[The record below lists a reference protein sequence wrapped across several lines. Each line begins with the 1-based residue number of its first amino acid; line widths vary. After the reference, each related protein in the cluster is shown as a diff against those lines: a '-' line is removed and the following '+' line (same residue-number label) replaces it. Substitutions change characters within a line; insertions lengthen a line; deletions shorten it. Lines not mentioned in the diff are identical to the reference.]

1 MKLELVSVSSSSLIL
16 HPSSL
21 LLMLSQVVELI
32 EEKQKFAIT
41 SHLRP
46 DGDSLGS
53 SLGLYWLLRALDKE
67 VEVIMR
73 DEVPRAYQK
82 LPGTREVRVTPAVD
96 RPFDAVFVIECS
108 DITRPGLI
116 DLERQF
122 VVNIDHHSTTAL
134 FGDINWI
141 DSTASAVG
149 EMIYNLCKALGV
161 RVTKE
166 IAECV
171 YTALITDTG
180 SFHYS
185 NTSERTF
192 KVASELVRAG
202 VKPAK
207 ISQAVFSNYPWS
219 KLELLAEVLTTVKR
233 DASGHVAWLAQT
245 QEMQERARATD
256 EDGDGFVNYPMSC
269 GDVEACAFFKETAPG
284 VYRVSLRSKCDVNV
298 ARIAERF
305 GGGGHRNAA
314 GCTFHGTCDEAERE
328 VVRLLVEAVENRG
341 NGGVG
346 SAEQRAN
353 NGGGSSDTLGEQQ
366 QEILAAAE
374 KRKAER
380 DAR

>member
-1 MKLELVSVSSSSLIL
+1 MNKDVRSFVSSLIP

-21 LLMLSQVVELI
+21 FLTMLSQVVELI
-32 EEKQKFAIT
+32 ESKRRFAIT
-41 SHLRP
+41 SHIRP

-67 VEVIMR
+67 VEVVMR
-73 DEVPRAYQK
+73 DAVPHAYQR
-82 LPGTREVRVTPAVD
+82 LPGAELVRVTPRVD
-96 RPFDAVFVIECS
+96 RQYDAVFVIECS
-108 DITRPGLI
+108 DIPRPGLV
-116 DLERQF
+116 DLEKQL

-207 ISQAVFSNYPWS
+207 VSQAVFANYPWS
-219 KLELLAEVLTTVKR
+219 KIELMSEVLSTVKR
-233 DASGHVAWLAQT
+233 DRSGRVAWLVQT
-245 QEMQERARATD
+245 LEMQERT
-256 EDGDGFVNYPMSC
+256 S
-269 GDVEACAFFKETAPG
+269 ACA
-284 VYRVSLRSKCDVNV
+284 RS
-298 ARIAERF
+298 A
-305 GGGGHRNAA
+305 
-314 GCTFHGTCDEAERE
+314 T
-328 VVRLLVEAVENRG
+328 
-341 NGGVG
+341 
-346 SAEQRAN
+346 
-353 NGGGSSDTLGEQQ
+353 
-366 QEILAAAE
+366 
-374 KRKAER
+374 
-380 DAR
+380 

>member
-1 MKLELVSVSSSSLIL
+1 
-16 HPSSL
+16 
-21 LLMLSQVVELI
+21 MLSQVVELI
-32 EEKQKFAIT
+32 EQKRRFAIT
-41 SHLRP
+41 SHVRP

-73 DEVPRAYQK
+73 DAVPHAYEK
-82 LPGTREVRVTPAVD
+82 LPGAREVRVTPAVD
-96 RPFDAVFVIECS
+96 RAYDAVFVIECS

-116 DLERQF
+116 DLDKQL

-134 FGDINWI
+134 FGTINWI

-149 EMIYNLCKALGV
+149 EMIYNLCKATGV

-207 ISQAVFSNYPWS
+207 ISQAVFSSYPWS
-219 KLELLAEVLTTVKR
+219 KIELLSEVLKTARR
-233 DASGHVAWLAQT
+233 DESGRVAWMRQSL
-245 QEMQERARATD
+245 EMQERAGAAD
-256 EDGDGFVNYPMSC
+256 EDGDGFVNYPLTV
-269 GDVEACAFFKETAPG
+269 GEVEAVALLKECAPG
-284 VYRVSLRSKCDVNV
+284 VYRTSLRSKGDVNV
-298 ARIAERF
+298 AKIAEKF

-314 GCTFHGTCDEAERE
+314 GCTLTGDWGVAEE
-328 VVRLLVEAVENRG
+328 TIVGLLQEAVERAH
-341 NGGVG
+341 GGPDIHG
-346 SAEQRAN
+346 
-353 NGGGSSDTLGEQQ
+353 
-366 QEILAAAE
+366 
-374 KRKAER
+374 
-380 DAR
+380 DA

>member
-1 MKLELVSVSSSSLIL
+1 MKAGGTGRSAFPSSFIL

-21 LLMLSQVVELI
+21 AFEMLSQVVELI
-32 EEKQKFAIT
+32 ESKRRFAIT
-41 SHLRP
+41 SHIRP

-67 VEVIMR
+67 VEVVMR
-73 DEVPRAYQK
+73 DAVPHAYQR
-82 LPGTREVRVTPAVD
+82 LPGSELVRVTPRVD
-96 RPFDAVFVIECS
+96 RPYDAVFVIECS
-108 DITRPGLI
+108 DITRPGLV

-149 EMIYNLCKALGV
+149 EMVYNLCKALGV
-161 RVTKE
+161 RVTRE

-207 ISQAVFSNYPWS
+207 TAEAVFASYPWS
-219 KLELLAEVLTTVKR
+219 RIQLMGAVLSTARR
-233 DASGHVAWLAQT
+233 DESGRVACMRQT
-245 QEMQERARATD
+245 LEMQRQAQASD
-256 EDGDGFVNYPMSC
+256 EDADGFVNYPLTV
-269 GDVEACAFFKETAPG
+269 GEVEAVAMLKECEPG
-284 VYRVSLRSKCDVNV
+284 VYRTSLRSKGDVNV
-298 ARIAERF
+298 AKVAEKF

-314 GCTFHGTCDEAERE
+314 GCTLRGNWEEAESMI
-328 VVRLLVEAVENRG
+328 VGLLLDAVK
-341 NGGVG
+341 
-346 SAEQRAN
+346 RAN
-353 NGGGSSDTLGEQQ
+353 GAADITEDALKDTEP
-366 QEILAAAE
+366 ESVI
-374 KRKAER
+374 
-380 DAR
+380 

>member
-1 MKLELVSVSSSSLIL
+1 ML
-16 HPSSL
+16 H
-21 LLMLSQVVELI
+21 QVVALI
-32 EEKQKFAIT
+32 ETKRRFAIT
-41 SHLRP
+41 SHIRP

-53 SLGLYWLLRALDKE
+53 SLGLYWLLRALDKD

-73 DEVPRAYQK
+73 DAVPHAYQK
-82 LPGTREVRVTPAVD
+82 LPGTEMVRVTPSID
-96 RPFDAVFVIECS
+96 REYDAVFVIECS
-108 DITRPGLI
+108 DVTRPGLAE
-116 DLERQF
+116 LEKQL

-207 ISQAVFSNYPWS
+207 VSQAVFANYPWS
-219 KLELLAEVLTTVKR
+219 KIELLSEVLSTVRR
-233 DASGHVAWLAQT
+233 DESGRVAWLVQT
-245 QEMQERARATD
+245 LAMQERAHASD

-284 VYRVSLRSKCDVNV
+284 TYRVSLRSKCDVNV

-314 GCTFHGTCDEAERE
+314 GCTFNGTWEEAVQRIVGPLVEDASVRGANGNGAGAASSEQQE
-328 VVRLLVEAVENRG
+328 VVPTTQPRG
-341 NGGVG
+341 V
-346 SAEQRAN
+346 
-353 NGGGSSDTLGEQQ
+353 
-366 QEILAAAE
+366 
-374 KRKAER
+374 ER
-380 DAR
+380 DARP